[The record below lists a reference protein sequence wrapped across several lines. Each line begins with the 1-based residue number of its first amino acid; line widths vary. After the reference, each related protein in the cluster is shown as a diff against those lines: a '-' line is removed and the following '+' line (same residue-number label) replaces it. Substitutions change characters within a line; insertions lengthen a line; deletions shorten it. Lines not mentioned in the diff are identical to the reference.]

1 MRLQDLLYK
10 IYVRLPLDPKRRV
23 YRLEVEAKEIELLT
37 IKDFIQRVC
46 DAAGCGTKEIAN
58 VKLAVDE
65 ACSNIVRHAYKDREV
80 GRIVLEIGVGY
91 GDLKIKII
99 DFGKPF
105 DFHSVKD
112 PDLNR
117 YVDIGRKGGLG
128 IWLIKKMMNDVQYR
142 SFPDRNELIL
152 YRRLSKAPPK
162 ELGIKKGSYSVSAK
176 FTLGSV
182 VLIFTLILLA
192 YFLIG
197 QRQQS
202 QVYQQQYENVTTILQ
217 AVSAEAGI
225 FVAHKSDLELD
236 RLIHEVLR
244 SDKFKVLSYA
254 FVVGSDGKY
263 LAHSDLNQVFKT
275 YQPMTGIQGV
285 KQPGVEVFHP
295 AAGLS
300 EYVAPVFYKGQW
312 MGEVHIGVSDRAL
325 QVVVVRAKA
334 DLQKLLLLI
343 VVVSVIGLY
352 FLSRIFIKPFQRIL
366 EGVTAMNQGDFN
378 VKIQVDSQDEFGQLA
393 GIFNEM
399 TAKIQD
405 SQKGMMEQERIQKE
419 MQVAQEIQH
428 TLLPGEFPQ
437 IEGYEIGAT
446 YRAAKEVGGDYYDFF
461 WVDPTTMGIV
471 VADVSG
477 KGVPG
482 SLVMT
487 MIRTAMRLEARGNKS
502 ASDVL
507 AKVNQHVTNDM
518 KKGMFVTMF
527 YIILDSRDRSINFA
541 SAGHNPMILFRGKT
555 QEVYF
560 LKPKGFPVGIDLP
573 EEDMFVKNLA
583 LQKVSLEKDDI
594 LVIYTDGITEAMN
607 PEKEQF
613 GEERLINVIKENF
626 KLTPA
631 EFVEKLNE
639 AIAQFTRGAE
649 QNDDITVVAIKE
661 KMKVDQVQFKFR
673 KKLLDLVEKKG
684 VSVAE
689 ACRQMNTSTNTYYRL
704 KKIFDEQGKSGLKS
718 AKRKKRVELR
728 ELSLIQQQAVM
739 AVIKRN
745 PGFGPPKIAEA
756 LRKGESPLKVESRFI
771 SEFLERKGLSDF
783 KARLAISDAPGAE
796 LLALEEERSKPPVRR
811 KKKRPRKKKA
821 VALAE
826 PAVMGG
832 ADAVLRSPEPSSGPG
847 KAAPVEPGPGPVGDV
862 DSVRP
867 ESNNETP

>member
-1 MRLQDLLYK
+1 MKIQDLFYK
-10 IYVRLPLDPKRRV
+10 IYVRLPIDPKRRL
-23 YRLEVEAKEIELLT
+23 YRLEVEAKEIELLA

-46 DAAGCGTKEIAN
+46 DAAGCGPKEVAN

-65 ACSNIVRHAYKDREV
+65 ACSNIVRHAYKDRE
-80 GRIVLEIGVGY
+80 GGKIVLEIGVGY
-91 GDLKIKII
+91 GDLKIKIV

-128 IWLIKKMMNDVQYR
+128 IWLIKKMMNDVQYH

-162 ELGIKKGSYSVSAK
+162 ELGIKRGAYSVSSK
-176 FTLGSV
+176 FILGSV
-182 VLIFTLILLA
+182 FLIVALVLPT

-197 QRQQS
+197 QRQQN
-202 QVYQQQYENVTTILQ
+202 QVYQQQREGVTAVLR

-225 FVAHKSDLELD
+225 FVSRKSDLDLY
-236 RLIHEVLR
+236 RLIQEVLR
-244 SDKFKVLSYA
+244 SDKFNSLSYA
-254 FVVGSDGKY
+254 FVVDPSGKF
-263 LAHSDLNQVFKT
+263 LAHSDLTQVFKV
-275 YQPMTGIQGV
+275 YKPLPGV
-285 KQPGVEVFHP
+285 TSVRQPGVQVFHP
-295 AAGLS
+295 SSGLS
-300 EYVAPVFYKGQW
+300 DYAAPIFYRNQW
-312 MGEVHIGVSDRAL
+312 MGEVHIGVNEQAL
-325 QVVVVRAKA
+325 RTAVVRIKT
-334 DLQKLLLLI
+334 DLQKLLVAIVLI
-343 VVVSVIGLY
+343 CIVGL
-352 FLSRIFIKPFQRIL
+352 FLLSRIVIKPFQQIL
-366 EGVTAMNQGDFN
+366 EGVHAMNQGDLS
-378 VKIQVDSQDEFGQLA
+378 VKIRVESQDEFGQLA

-399 TAKIQD
+399 TAKMQE

-428 TLLPGEFPQ
+428 TLLPGQFPQ

-613 GEERLINVIKENF
+613 GEARLINTIKENF

-704 KKIFDEQGKSGLKS
+704 KKIFAEQGKSGLKS
-718 AKRKKRVELR
+718 AQRKKRVELR

-739 AVIKRN
+739 EVIRKR
-745 PGFGPPKIAEA
+745 PELGAAKIAEA
-756 LRKGESPLKVESRFI
+756 LRRGENPVRIESRFI
-771 SEFLERKGLSDF
+771 SEFLVRKGLEDVR
-783 KARLAISDAPGAE
+783 ARLAISDLPASE
-796 LLALEEERSKPPVRR
+796 IQLIEEEQPKPKV
-811 KKKRPRKKKA
+811 KKRKRPKKKA
-821 VALAE
+821 PVLAAVTRENEKPMGSVE
-826 PAVMGG
+826 PMGETPR
-832 ADAVLRSPEPSSGPG
+832 ANEEKLP
-847 KAAPVEPGPGPVGDV
+847 KPGPGPKV
-862 DSVRP
+862 DSADID
-867 ESNNETP
+867 SNNETP